1 MALAVDSI
9 CTDTD
14 LANQVGGLSELNRIN
29 KDQPTRDVFRQ
40 AALADAIAAL
50 ASRAPPLHETD
61 LANPVELKLAVCYRA
76 LSKIYFAA
84 MAAQDDRNHTL
95 ARNYEREYLGAIH
108 GRFTPASGGGGAVGG
123 STFPFE
129 RR

>member
-1 MALAVDSI
+1 MTLSVDSI

-40 AALADAIAAL
+40 AALDDALAAL
-50 ASRAPPLHETD
+50 ASRAPPLYDND
-61 LANPVELKLAVCYRA
+61 LADPTELKLSVCYRA

-84 MAAQDDRNHTL
+84 MAAEDDRNHTL
-95 ARNYEREYLGAIH
+95 AKNYEREYLGAVR
-108 GRFTPASGGGGAVGG
+108 GRFTPASAWGGQVGGG
-123 STFPFE
+123 TFPFE